1 MSDRAASDRAE
12 GLGGSMVAII
22 TPFRDGEVDLA
33 AFDGIVE
40 WHIESG
46 TSGIVVAGTTGE
58 AATLHAEE
66 REMLSRRAVEIAAG
80 RCHVMVGTGT
90 NCTRTSVEI
99 TRAATGWGV
108 DSVLVVTPYYNKPP
122 QEGLF
127 QHYREV
133 AAAAAGLPVVAYDV
147 PGRTGVTFREETVQR
162 LAEISNIVALKDATL
177 DLERAARL
185 VRDTDLAILS
195 GDDAS
200 TLAMMKTG
208 AKGVISV
215 AANVV
220 PAAMAKLCADL
231 DADVHARLGPLF
243 KALFVQSNPIPTKWA
258 LARMGRIQN
267 ELRLPLV
274 PLDPSHESTVQAA
287 LEHAGA
293 L

>member
-1 MSDRAASDRAE
+1 VSDPVA
-12 GLGGSMVAII
+12 GLAGSLVAIV
-22 TPFRDGEVDLA
+22 TPFRHGELDLDA
-33 AFDGIVE
+33 YGALVE
-40 WHIESG
+40 WQIASG

-58 AATLHAEE
+58 AATLHPEE
-66 REMLSRRAVEIAAG
+66 RETLSRRAVEIAAG

-99 TRAATGWGV
+99 TRAATNWGV

-122 QEGLF
+122 QEGLV
-127 QHYREV
+127 QHYRAV
-133 AAAAAGLPVVAYDV
+133 AEAAGGLPVVAYDV
-147 PGRTGVTFREETVQR
+147 PGRTGITIAEETVKR
-162 LAEISNIVALKDATL
+162 LAGIDNIVALKDATL

-185 VRDTDLAILS
+185 ARDTDLVILS
-195 GDDAS
+195 GDDAA
-200 TLAMMKTG
+200 TLAMMRTG

-231 DADVHARLGPLF
+231 DEEVHQRLSPLF

-258 LARMGRIQN
+258 LAEMGRIRN

-274 PLDPSHESTVQAA
+274 PLDPSHAPAVRSA
-287 LEHAGA
+287 LERAGA